1 MMDAIQIGRVTNK
14 TSRVYAMETHTWPDF
29 AELLTRHTEQPGLFS
44 ADDVAPPP
52 CPRGQDFDVL
62 VALGE
67 GGLTQRDW
75 LRMGGGWRLAAN
87 IHRLKSTGWP
97 ITRTWLEIPSK
108 KLGKVKRI
116 AVYRLTPRGLRWVA
130 MLKRQEVAA

>member
-1 MMDAIQIGRVTNK
+1 MRRGWFVTSDK
-14 TSRVYAMETHTWPDF
+14 LHQDD
-29 AELLTRHTEQPGLFS
+29 QPGLF
-44 ADDVAPPP
+44 ATDDVAPPP

-108 KLGKVKRI
+108 KPGKVKRI
-116 AVYRLTPRGLRWVA
+116 AVYRLAPRGLRWVA